1 MANRVHD
8 VALEDGETRSPL
20 GGLFPADLPVPSLDV
35 ALAPFGTE
43 MPHLD
48 AASGRSV
55 KLARKHAKKVRPYA
69 LVFVHGLAFFHQ
81 TLRHLKSGPCNAKKG
96 RR

>member
-1 MANRVHD
+1 MSAPVANRVSD

-48 AASGRSV
+48 AVSV

-69 LVFVHGLAFFHQ
+69 LVYVHGLALFHQ
-81 TLRHLKSGPCNAKKG
+81 T
-96 RR
+96 